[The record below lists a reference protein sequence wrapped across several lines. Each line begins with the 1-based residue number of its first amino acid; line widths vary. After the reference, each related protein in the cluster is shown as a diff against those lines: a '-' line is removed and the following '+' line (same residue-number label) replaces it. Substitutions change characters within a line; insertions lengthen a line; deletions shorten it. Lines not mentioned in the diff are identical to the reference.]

1 MCTPDFTK
9 SFKKMGFEPYYDI
22 FDYSYE
28 NELQMYARINLIVDQ
43 LQLLS
48 MEKNLKELVED
59 SKEVI
64 QHNQNQMKNISDDI
78 SFLGRI

>member
-1 MCTPDFTK
+1 
-9 SFKKMGFEPYYDI
+9 
-22 FDYSYE
+22 
-28 NELQMYARINLIVDQ
+28 MYARINLIVDQ
-43 LQLLS
+43 IQLLS

-64 QHNQNQMKNISDDI
+64 RHNQNQMKNISDDI